1 MRAPLRDWS
10 IQTRLMAGLGAVA
23 TLLVLAV
30 GAYWTSREERQLT
43 EALLQ
48 RQERLSQIAARGFAG
63 PIWNLDSAAISN
75 LLDAVMAD
83 PEVQA
88 IELEALGV
96 DVQPLRRQRDKIS
109 TTTTAVPLVKE
120 FDVVYQAVAQQR
132 PVKVGQARL
141 HFTGERVAAAVAEM
155 RRFVVMLLAAVL
167 VAVLASCYWLVNRLV
182 KQPVSRLG
190 ALAQRVSHG
199 ELGVTLD
206 VERQDELGELTEQ
219 FNRMSHQLRQS
230 SEGLR
235 ASEARYRS
243 LFENATEG
251 IFQTDGRGRLLGLN
265 KAMAQMLGYERPALA
280 LASSRNLRRLV
291 RLEPGELRRVLRAL
305 MRHRLLQQVPML
317 VGTHDGRQLW
327 IELSAHVVPGGQ
339 GQEARIEGMI
349 SDITQRRL
357 AEQELTRHRDHLE
370 ELVEARTMELSQA
383 KIRAEAAN
391 QSKSRFLA
399 TMSHEFRTPLN
410 AILGFAQLL
419 QMDDRLDESQ
429 RNKINL
435 VRDSGEHL
443 LALITD
449 LLDMASIEAGKVR
462 LQPAT
467 VDLRALLEVAC
478 DAIRLRVA
486 EKRLAFLVRIDE
498 NLPLRVRVDGQ
509 RLRQVLLNLLSNAV
523 KFTDHGRLS
532 LVAELVGQ
540 SPSTATVRIEVSD
553 TGIGMNTAQVGR
565 LFQPFEQVAEDA
577 RRTGGTGL
585 GLSIS
590 QQLVRLMGSRI
601 EVHSEP
607 GAGSR
612 FWFDLELPLQS

>member
-96 DVQPLRRQRDKIS
+96 DVQPLRRQRDKVA
-109 TTTTAVPLVKE
+109 TTAPLVKE

-141 HFTGERVAAAVAEM
+141 YFTGERVAAAVAEM
-155 RRFVVMLLAAVL
+155 RRFVAMLLAAVL

-199 ELGVTLD
+199 ELGVTLA
-206 VERQDELGELTEQ
+206 VERRDEIGELTEQ

-280 LASSRNLRRLV
+280 LAASRNLRRLV
-291 RLEPGELRRVLRAL
+291 QLEPGELRRVLRAL

-327 IELSAHVVPGGQ
+327 IELSAHVVPEGQ

-419 QMDDRLDESQ
+419 QMDEGLDEAQ

-523 KFTDHGRLS
+523 KFTDHGRLG

-540 SPSTATVRIEVSD
+540 SPATATVRIEVSD
-553 TGIGMNTAQVGR
+553 TGIGMNEAQVGR

-577 RRTGGTGL
+577 RRSGGTGL

-607 GAGSR
+607 GAGSS
-612 FWFDLELPLQS
+612 FWFDLELPLQA

>member
-96 DVQPLRRQRDKIS
+96 DVQPLRRQRDNAA
-109 TTTTAVPLVKE
+109 TTVPLVKE

-141 HFTGERVAAAVAEM
+141 YFTGERVAAAVAEM

-199 ELGVTLD
+199 ELGVTLA
-206 VERQDELGELTEQ
+206 VERRDEIGELTEQ

-280 LASSRNLRRLV
+280 LAASRNLRRLV
-291 RLEPGELRRVLRAL
+291 SLEPGELRRVLRAL

-419 QMDDRLDESQ
+419 QMDERLDDGQ
-429 RNKINL
+429 RGKINL

-486 EKRLAFLVRIDE
+486 EKRLAFQVHIDE

-532 LVAELVGQ
+532 LVAELVAQ
-540 SPSTATVRIEVSD
+540 SPATATVRIEVSD
-553 TGIGMNTAQVGR
+553 TGIGMDEAQAGR

-577 RRTGGTGL
+577 RRAGGAGL

-607 GAGSR
+607 GVGSR